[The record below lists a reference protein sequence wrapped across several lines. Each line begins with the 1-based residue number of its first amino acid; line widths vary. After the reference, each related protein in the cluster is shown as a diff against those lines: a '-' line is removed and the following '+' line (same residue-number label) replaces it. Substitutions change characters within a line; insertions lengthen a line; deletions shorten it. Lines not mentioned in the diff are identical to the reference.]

1 MAARR
6 LIIIM
11 LVLLGLSAL
20 LAVQLPQQTRETRSG
35 TESTTTTESTASAP
49 PEKANAVPP
58 PPAADPVAAG
68 KQPVDILCGEDQCA
82 TIEIDPKLTAVV
94 PVTQGQQ
101 LTLLVK
107 SPRKTDLV
115 EIPALGL
122 IDSVTPD
129 KPAIFDLFADRAG
142 DYGVRLVEGDR
153 LIGRVEV
160 RQRAREERAPGKSND
175 LP

>member
-1 MAARR
+1 M
-6 LIIIM
+6 
-11 LVLLGLSAL
+11 
-20 LAVQLPQQTRETRSG
+20 
-35 TESTTTTESTASAP
+35 
-49 PEKANAVPP
+49 
-58 PPAADPVAAG
+58 
-68 KQPVDILCGEDQCA
+68 
-82 TIEIDPKLTAVV
+82 V

-129 KPAIFDLFADRAG
+129 KPAIFDLFADRVG

>member
-20 LAVQLPQQTRETRSG
+20 LAVQLPQQSRETRSG
-35 TESTTTTESTASAP
+35 TESTTTTESTATAP
-49 PEKANAVPP
+49 PEKAPAVPP
-58 PPAADPVAAG
+58 PAAADPVAAG

-82 TIEIDPKLTAVV
+82 TIQIDPKLTAVV

-129 KPAIFDLFADRAG
+129 KPAIFDLFADRVG

-160 RQRAREERAPGKSND
+160 RRRAREERAQEK
-175 LP
+175 

>member
-6 LIIIM
+6 LIIVM

-20 LAVQLPQQTRETRSG
+20 LAVQLPQQSRETRSG
-35 TESTTTTESTASAP
+35 TESTTTTESTATAP
-49 PEKANAVPP
+49 PEKAPAVPP
-58 PPAADPVAAG
+58 PPAAEPVASG

-82 TIEIDPKLTAVV
+82 TIQIDPELTAVV
-94 PVTQGQQ
+94 PVTEGQQ

-107 SPRKTDLV
+107 SPRATDLV

-129 KPAIFDLFADRAG
+129 KPAIFDLFADRVG

-160 RQRAREERAPGKSND
+160 RQRAREERARGKSND

>member
-6 LIIIM
+6 LIVIL

-20 LAVQLPQQTRETRSG
+20 LAVQLPQQSRETRSG
-35 TESTTTTESTASAP
+35 TESATTTTTDTTATAP
-49 PEKANAVPP
+49 TETTPAAP
-58 PPAADPVAAG
+58 PPAPAEPVAAE
-68 KQPVDILCGEDQCA
+68 KQPVDILCGEDRCA

-129 KPAIFDLFADRAG
+129 KPAIFDLLADRPG

-160 RQRAREERAPGKSND
+160 RPRAREERAREK
-175 LP
+175 

>member
-1 MAARR
+1 M
-6 LIIIM
+6 
-11 LVLLGLSAL
+11 
-20 LAVQLPQQTRETRSG
+20 P
-35 TESTTTTESTASAP
+35 STT
-49 PEKANAVPP
+49 KLIAV
-58 PPAADPVAAG
+58 
-68 KQPVDILCGEDQCA
+68 DQCA